1 MTNFWSKSWNRLR
14 GGHFEVTEK
23 FPFWSHYYR
32 RRYFP
37 SDSLYLWKEQEFK
50 ILEELRPLLKMKMK
64 GGHAST
70 TFLNFRDIGCY
81 CPSSGCHRGNTFFTS
96 EAQFSLA
103 WSNQYSNWLYKKAIA
118 KIMSRS
124 TSEISQIILT
134 QVPYKGNGQYPNNT
148 FSEKV

>member
-50 ILEELRPLLKMKMK
+50 IVEELRPLLKMKNK
-64 GGHAST
+64 GGHTST
-70 TFLNFRDIGCY
+70 TFLNSCSFQRY
-81 CPSSGCHRGNTFFTS
+81 RLLLPV
-96 EAQFSLA
+96 QWLSLGKYLLYF
-103 WSNQYSNWLYKKAIA
+103 WGSIYSCLIKSILQLVILKSYSQYSVQVNFRYFPNHPN
-118 KIMSRS
+118 
-124 TSEISQIILT
+124 TSSI
-134 QVPYKGNGQYPNNT
+134 
-148 FSEKV
+148 